1 MRLKL
6 TLIAAMIAALP
17 GVAAAQTTDTP
28 TRADKRQQAQ
38 EKRIDKQTQSGQLT
52 EAEAKRLEKGQE
64 RVTKMEEKAAADGTV
79 TKKEKVRIERAQDR
93 QSKRTYKQSHD
104 RQSTQ

>member
-6 TLIAAMIAALP
+6 TLIALMIAAVP
-17 GVAAAQTTDTP
+17 SVAAAQATDP

-38 EKRIDKQTQSGQLT
+38 GKRIDKQTQSGQLT
-52 EAEAKRLEKGQE
+52 EAEAKRLQKGQE
-64 RVTKMEEKAAADGTV
+64 NVGKMEQRAAADGTV

-93 QSKRTYKQSHD
+93 QSKRTYRQAHDKQ
-104 RQSTQ
+104 TAK